1 MSPQTPKAF
10 APHLTARVLALVEEL
25 RRRHV
30 LKVAVGYL
38 VLAWLILQVAQ
49 TTFAPLRLPEWWI
62 TALTILAVIG
72 FPVVTVLAWLYD
84 ITPAG
89 IVADTSGS
97 RIELPRPRRSLAPW
111 IVMGVT
117 AMAAV
122 TGFAWWR
129 TIQNTSPAL
138 PDVGPAFAS
147 IAVLPLVDMSPTSSA
162 SGYLGDGL
170 SEELSAQL
178 AQVDGLRVAAR
189 TSAFTFKGRN
199 VDVREIARTLGVRHV
214 LEGSVRRQG
223 SRVRVTAQLIDAST
237 GYHAWTASYDRPS
250 DDLLSIEQDIAA
262 AITEQLKIV
271 LTKAQEQQLERPATG
286 SPRAYDFY
294 LAGLAQLRQAGG
306 LNQLDEAEALFQRA
320 LQIDPGLAGAHAG
333 LCETTIARYG
343 RTRAFAELASAESA
357 CRSALATGSRLP
369 ETELALGKLYV
380 TSGRPEQGEAVFRQL
395 LLRDPRDADAHIG
408 LASALE
414 AEGQLSEA
422 EQSFLEATR
431 IEPGYWNTHNRL
443 GTFLVQHGRAAEA
456 AEAFEHVTELAPG
469 NSSGHNNLGTALL
482 MSGQLDAAA
491 ASFRRSIEIDPAR
504 AAYANLG
511 TIYYLL
517 HQYDPAV
524 DMFSKA
530 IALAAED
537 FEVRGGRGDV
547 LWQMEGRRDD
557 ALADYRVAIAQAE
570 KFLAIDPSSAVAWAQ
585 LGCYYG
591 RIGDA
596 SRSAEVIQRAVAMAP
611 DDSFVSYY
619 AAVAA
624 ADRGDHAA
632 AARLVSQAVAQGYP
646 KALVKAD
653 PVIARY
659 GVGNSAAT

>member
-38 VLAWLILQVAQ
+38 VAAWLILQIAQ

-111 IVMGVT
+111 IVTGVT

-129 TIQNTSPAL
+129 SIQNAPLEL
-138 PDVGPAFAS
+138 PNGGPAFAS
-147 IAVLPLVDMSPTSSA
+147 IAVLPLVDMSPVGGA

-178 AQVDGLRVAAR
+178 AQVGGLRVAAR

-237 GYHAWTASYDRPS
+237 GFHSWTESYDRPA
-250 DDLLSIEQDIAA
+250 DDLLSIQQDIAA

-271 LTKAQEQQLERPATG
+271 LTKAQARQLEQPPTG
-286 SPRAYDFY
+286 SPRAYDYY

-306 LNQLDEAEALFQRA
+306 LNQLQEAEHLFQRA
-320 LQIDPGLAGAHAG
+320 LQADPRFARAYAG
-333 LCETTIARYG
+333 LCETAIARYG
-343 RTRAFAELASAESA
+343 RTRAVGELASAESA
-357 CRSALATGSRLP
+357 CRSALGTGSWLP
-369 ETELALGKLYV
+369 ATELALGKLYV

-395 LLRDPRDADAHIG
+395 LLRDPHNADAHIG
-408 LASALE
+408 LAGALE

-422 EQSFLEATR
+422 EQSFREATR

-456 AEAFEHVTELAPG
+456 AVAFEHVTELAPG

-482 MSGQLDAAA
+482 MSGQFDGAAA
-491 ASFRRSIEIDPAR
+491 AFRRSIAIDPAR

-511 TIYYLL
+511 TIYFFL
-517 HQYDPAV
+517 HQYDTAIE
-524 DMFSKA
+524 MFSQA
-530 IALAAED
+530 IELAQED
-537 FEVRGGRGDV
+537 FEVRGGRADV
-547 LWQMEGRRDD
+547 LWQMEGRRDE

-570 KFLAIDPSSAVAWAQ
+570 KVLAIDSSSAVAWAQ

-596 SRSAEVIQRAVAMAP
+596 ARSTELIQRAAAMAP
-611 DDSFVSYY
+611 DDGFVSYY

-632 AARLVSQAVAQGYP
+632 AARLVSQAIAQGYP
-646 KALVKAD
+646 EALVKAD
-653 PVIARY
+653 PAIARY
-659 GVGNSAAT
+659 RAGKSAAT